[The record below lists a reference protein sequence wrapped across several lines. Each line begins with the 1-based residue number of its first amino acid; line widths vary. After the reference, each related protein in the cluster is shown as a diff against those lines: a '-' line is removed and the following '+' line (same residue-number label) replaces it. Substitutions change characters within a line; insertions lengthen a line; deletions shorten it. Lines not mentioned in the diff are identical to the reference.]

1 MISFKNISTKC
12 FDDLSFDLPEGKVCK
27 VLANSDYDVRVFIDT
42 LLFLSE
48 PLSGEVFL
56 FDENMGS
63 LSEDERLNIFKRIG
77 MVWNRGG
84 LVSNLKVRE
93 NVFLPLAYH
102 KGERAENVEEKVEAL
117 FLKMGWESKDL
128 PAYMGRLPGT
138 LPLHEKKL
146 VCLIRVMLS
155 RPDLVIYE
163 SLFDGLNLRQAGDL
177 LKTTSDFHNEEEM
190 RTSIYVSSDED
201 ALSRVSAN
209 VSLMQKGREF
219 LIWD

>member
-1 MISFKNISTKC
+1 MISFKNVSTKC
-12 FDDLSFDLPEGKVCK
+12 FDDLSFDLPEGKVCR

-42 LLFLSE
+42 LLFLSK

-63 LSEDERLNIFKRIG
+63 LSEVEQLNTFKRIG
-77 MVWNRGG
+77 MVWGSGG

-93 NVFLPLAYH
+93 NIFLPLAYN
-102 KGERAENVEEKVEAL
+102 KGERPESVEENVEAL
-117 FLKMGWESKDL
+117 FLKMGWDRKGL
-128 PAYMGRLPGT
+128 AAYMGRLPGT

-146 VCLIRVMLS
+146 VGLIRALLL

-163 SLFDGLNLRQAGDL
+163 SLFDGLDLRQADNL
-177 LKTTSDFHNEEEM
+177 LKTTFEFHNEEVM
-190 RTSIYVSSDED
+190 RTTIYISSDAD
-201 ALSRVSAN
+201 ALSRVSATI
-209 VSLMQKGREF
+209 SLMQRGRKF